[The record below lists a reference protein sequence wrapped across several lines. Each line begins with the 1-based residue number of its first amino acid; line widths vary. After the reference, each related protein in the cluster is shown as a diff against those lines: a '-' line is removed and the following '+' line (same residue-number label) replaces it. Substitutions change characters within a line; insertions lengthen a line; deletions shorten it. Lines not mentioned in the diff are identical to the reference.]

1 MKTKILTIVLSVFSV
16 FTFSQITVTDADLLG
31 IGDVIYQAY
40 DEMPSPSISPGNPG
54 SNQTWDFSSLNATE
68 SESLEIIS
76 PVGTPFESNHPTAN
90 MCIETEESEYIY
102 INKSSSGLSLVGFDD
117 IPYPQLILPLPLTYG
132 SSTSIGPST
141 ILDSSMINM
150 FVADSLALLFS
161 LGQAQTID
169 SIKIVIN
176 ATTDFNV
183 DAYGSVILPMGT
195 FECLRLKAEDITT
208 TEYFAYCTDTL
219 FGGIG
224 SNWYA
229 MNSTIFPSDVETNSS
244 FQFWS
249 NDPLAKFVLA
259 NFYLDS
265 AGNVEEVEFLESS
278 GVSSVSESNNTYF
291 SVFPIPATYNVT
303 ITSESN
309 DEVNT
314 VLSDINGREVKRF
327 EFINSITLNLE
338 DLDKGTYILNLK
350 TENGELVKKL
360 IVE

>member
-1 MKTKILTIVLSVFSV
+1 MKTKILTIFLSVFSV
-16 FTFSQITVTDADLLG
+16 FAFSQITVTDADLLG

-54 SNQTWDFSSLNATE
+54 ANQTWDFSSLNATE

-76 PVGTPFESNHPTAN
+76 PVGTPFESSHPTAN
-90 MCIETEESEYIY
+90 MCIETEFSEYIY

-132 SSTSIGPST
+132 SSTSIGPLT
-141 ILDSSMINM
+141 IMDSSMINM
-150 FVADSLALLFS
+150 FLPDSLAVLITTF
-161 LGQAQTID
+161 QAQTID

-195 FECLRLKAEDITT
+195 FASLRLKADDITT

-219 FGGIG
+219 FGGTG
-224 SNWYA
+224 SNWYP
-229 MNSTIFPSDVETNSS
+229 MPQTIFPSEVETNSS

-249 NDPLAKFVLA
+249 NDPLAKFTLA

-265 AGNVEEVEFLESS
+265 VGNIEEVEFLESS
-278 GVSSVSESNNTYF
+278 GISSISELDNTYF
-291 SVFPIPATYNVT
+291 SVFPVPATYNVT

-314 VLSDINGREVKRF
+314 ILSDINGREVKRF
-327 EFINSITLNLE
+327 SFINSTTLNLS

-350 TENGELVKKL
+350 TEKGELVKKL